1 MAEKST
7 NHKSELTPTQN
18 MSWIKV
24 LYVRCSHVSQNM
36 DRQLI
41 DREKFDVVIEEYASG
56 RIPFAQR
63 EGGARII
70 QLIERASR
78 DKEFKMELHVHSLE
92 RLGRNLKDLS
102 NVISMCSDAG
112 VGIVC
117 EAQAIRT
124 LNPDGSQNFTSV
136 LLAGIMSALAQWS
149 IDTIA
154 QMRNEGTAIAK
165 AKGNRYLGRK
175 PGSSVPPEIFLKK
188 PKVAKAVEYLQK
200 GLMAKEVAK
209 LVGMHPN
216 SISKIKRL
224 AKIR

>member
-1 MAEKST
+1 MAEKIT
-7 NHKSELTPTQN
+7 NHKSEIVPTQN
-18 MSWIKV
+18 TSWIKV
-24 LYVRCSHVSQNM
+24 LYVRCSHASQNM

-41 DREKFDVVIEEYASG
+41 ESEKFDVVIEEYASG

-70 QLIERASR
+70 QFIERAIR

-112 VGIVC
+112 VSIVC

-149 IDTIA
+149 IDTTA
-154 QMRNEGTAIAK
+154 QMRNEGIAIAK

-175 PGSSVPPEIFLKK
+175 PGSCVPPEKFLQQ
-188 PKVAKAVEYLQK
+188 PKVAKAVDYLK
-200 GLMAKEVAK
+200 RGLMTKEVSQ
-209 LVGMHPN
+209 LVGLHPN
-216 SISKIKRL
+216 TISKIKRI
-224 AKIR
+224 AKIK